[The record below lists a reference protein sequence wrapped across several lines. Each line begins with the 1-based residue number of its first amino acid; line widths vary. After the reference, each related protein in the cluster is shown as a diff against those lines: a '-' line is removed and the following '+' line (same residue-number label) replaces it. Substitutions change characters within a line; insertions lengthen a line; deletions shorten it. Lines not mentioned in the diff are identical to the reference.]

1 MPTKKKK
8 KYPLDEIND
17 GNKEILF
24 DLLSSKGVAT
34 VTVTFDGGGDSG
46 QIEEVVFL
54 SAESDEISKVGI
66 SDIVVRGAK
75 VDAGRVWSEDGF
87 KQSYKSDPT
96 VEELIESF
104 CYSALETLYGG
115 WENNDGAF
123 GEFLFRVNDRTVCFD
138 FNERYTESRLYE
150 HEL

>member
-8 KYPLDEIND
+8 KNKFSLDKIND

-24 DLLSSKGVAT
+24 DILEAKGVES

-46 QIEEVVFL
+46 QIE
-54 SAESDEISKVGI
+54 D
-66 SDIVVRGAK
+66 SDIPDEVAGILVEGAK
-75 VDAGRVWSEDGF
+75 ISNGRVWSPACGF
-87 KQSYKSDPT
+87 TESYKNDPT
-96 VEELIESF
+96 VKEMVESF
-104 CYSALETLYGG
+104 CYHALESLYGG

-123 GEFLFRVNDRTVCFD
+123 GEFRFLVKERVVAFD
-138 FNERYTESRLYE
+138 FNQRYTESELHE